1 MGKYN
6 KNKSQKSKKTFYPN
20 ECTNKMT
27 FQECEMAVLR
37 SAIKENKK
45 TAGKRIVNDED
56 VQKMIKIVE
65 EFIMKKKLVCYGG
78 TAINNILPEN
88 ARFYDKEAEIPDY
101 DFFSSTA
108 MNDAKELADIY
119 YDNGFTNVEAKAG
132 VHFGTYKVF
141 VNFIPIADITQLPK
155 QLFESIKSDSI
166 KKSGIYYTPPNYL
179 RMSMYLELSRP
190 NGDVSRWEKVLER
203 LNLLNKYYP
212 LKTSN
217 CTEIDFQRKME
228 IDMSVQEKIY
238 FITRDALMDEG
249 VVFFG
254 GYASGL
260 YSKHISD
267 KEKRE
272 LQKIPDFDVLS
283 EDLEKTALILK
294 EQLED
299 NEIKDIKIKR
309 NDAIGEV
316 IPENIEISVGKDD
329 IVVVIHKPIAC
340 HSYNEININDRVIK
354 IATIDTIMS
363 LYLSFVYGDQK
374 LHDIRLLCM
383 AEYLFNIQEKNKLKQ
398 KGILKRFTNQC
409 YGKQTTIEDI
419 RSEKTQKFKELKNK
433 QSSIEYQE
441 WFLKYTPVNK
451 KTNISEENK
460 QVKKSVAKTVKKKA
474 KSASKNKLLKVLGL

>member
-6 KNKSQKSKKTFYPN
+6 KNKSQKSKKTFYPE

-56 VQKMIKIVE
+56 VQRMIKIVE
-65 EFIMKKKLVCYGG
+65 DFIMKKKLVCYGG
-78 TAINNILPEN
+78 TAINNILPAN

-101 DFFSSTA
+101 DFFSSSA
-108 MNDAKELADIY
+108 MKDAIELADIY
-119 YDNGFTNVEAKAG
+119 YNNGYTNVEAKAG

-155 QLFESIKSDSI
+155 QLFDSIKSDSI
-166 KKSGIYYTPPNYL
+166 KRSGIHYTPPNYL

-190 NGDVSRWEKVLER
+190 DGDVSRWEKVLER

-212 LKTSN
+212 LKASN
-217 CTEIDFQRKME
+217 CTEINFQRKME
-228 IDMSVQEKIY
+228 IDMTEQEKIY
-238 FITRDALMDEG
+238 FITRDTFIDEG
-249 VVFFG
+249 CVFFG

-260 YSKHISD
+260 YSRYISD
-267 KEKRE
+267 KDKRE

-283 EDLEKTALILK
+283 EDIEKTALILK

-299 NEIKDIKIKR
+299 SGIKNVKIKH
-309 NDAIGEV
+309 NDEIGEV
-316 IPENIEISVGKDD
+316 IPENIEISIGKED
-329 IVVVIHKPIAC
+329 IVAVIHKPIAC
-340 HSYNEININDRVIK
+340 HSYNEITINDRLVK
-354 IATIDTIMS
+354 VATIDTIMS
-363 LYLSFVYGDQK
+363 FYLSFIYGDKK

-398 KGILKRFTNQC
+398 QGILKRFTNQC

-433 QSSIEYQE
+433 QTSTEYQE
-441 WFLKYTPVNK
+441 WFLKYTPSN
-451 KTNISEENK
+451 KTNPSKEDNK
-460 QVKKSVAKTVKKKA
+460 PKKSVSKTVKNKTKTESKK
-474 KSASKNKLLKVLGL
+474 KILNIFGL

>member
-6 KNKSQKSKKTFYPN
+6 KNKSQKSKKLFYPD

-56 VQKMIKIVE
+56 VQRMIKIVE
-65 EFIMKKKLVCYGG
+65 DFIMKKKLVCYGG

-108 MNDAKELADIY
+108 MKDAIELADIY
-119 YDNGFTNVEAKAG
+119 YNNGYTNVEAKAG

-155 QLFESIKSDSI
+155 QLFDSIKSDSI
-166 KKSGIYYTPPNYL
+166 KRSGIHYTPPNYL

-190 NGDVSRWEKVLER
+190 DGDVSRWEKVLER

-212 LKTSN
+212 LKASK

-228 IDMSVQEKIY
+228 IDMTEQEKIY
-238 FITRDALMDEG
+238 FITRDTFIDEG

-260 YSKHISD
+260 YSKQLSD
-267 KEKRE
+267 KDKRE

-283 EDLEKTALILK
+283 EDIEKTALILK

-299 NEIKDIKIKR
+299 SGIKNVKIKH
-309 NDAIGEV
+309 NDEIGEV
-316 IPENIEISVGKDD
+316 IPENIEISIGKDD
-329 IVVVIHKPIAC
+329 IIAVIHKPLAC
-340 HSYNEININDRVIK
+340 HSYNELTINDRLVK

-363 LYLSFVYGDQK
+363 FYLSFIYGDKK

-398 KGILKRFTNQC
+398 QGILKRFTNKC
-409 YGKQTTIEDI
+409 YGKQQTIEDI
-419 RSEKTQKFKELKNK
+419 RSEKTQKFKELKDK
-433 QSSIEYQE
+433 QTSTEYQE
-441 WFLKYTPVNK
+441 WFLKYTPSNK
-451 KTNISEENK
+451 TKPSKEDNKTDKPVS
-460 QVKKSVAKTVKKKA
+460 KTVKNKTKSETKKR
-474 KSASKNKLLKVLGL
+474 LLKIFGL

>member
-6 KNKSQKSKKTFYPN
+6 KNKSQKIKKSFYPD
-20 ECTNKMT
+20 ECNNKMT

-45 TAGKRIVNDED
+45 TAGKRIISDED

-108 MNDAKELADIY
+108 MDDAKELADIY
-119 YDNGFTNVEAKAG
+119 YNNGYTNVEAKAG

-141 VNFIPIADITQLPK
+141 VNFIPIADITQLPN
-155 QLFESIKSDSI
+155 QLFNSIKSESIKR
-166 KKSGIYYTPPNYL
+166 SGIHYTPPNYL

-190 NGDVSRWEKVLER
+190 EGDVSRWEKVLER

-217 CTEIDFQRKME
+217 CGEIDFQRKME
-228 IDMSVQEKIY
+228 LDMSEQEKIY
-238 FITRDALMDEG
+238 FITRDTLIDEG

-260 YSKHISD
+260 YSKQVTNVNN
-267 KEKRE
+267 RE

-299 NEIKDIKIKR
+299 NGIKNIQTKY

-316 IPENIEISVGKDD
+316 IPENIEVSVGKHD
-329 IVVVIHKPIAC
+329 IVAIIHKPIAC
-340 HSYNEININDRVIK
+340 HSYNEINIKDRLVK
-354 IATIDTIMS
+354 VATIDTIMS
-363 LYLSFVYGDQK
+363 LYLSFVYGDKK

-398 KGILKRFTNQC
+398 KSIFKRFTNQC
-409 YGKQTTIEDI
+409 YGKQITIEDI
-419 RSEKTQKFKELKNK
+419 RAEKTKKFKELKNK
-433 QSSIEYQE
+433 QTSTEYQE
-441 WFLKYTPVNK
+441 WFLKYTPGDK
-451 KTNISEENK
+451 KTHIPEQKK
-460 QVKKSVAKTVKKKA
+460 QVKKSVTKTIKN
-474 KSASKNKLLKVLGL
+474 KSKTNSKNKLLKVLGL

>member
-6 KNKSQKSKKTFYPN
+6 KNKSQKVKKTYYPG
-20 ECTNKMT
+20 ECTDKMT

-45 TAGKRIVNDED
+45 VSGKRIVSDED
-56 VQKMIKIVE
+56 VQNMIRIVE
-65 EFIMKKKLVCYGG
+65 EFIITKKLVCYGG

-119 YDNGFTNVEAKAG
+119 FNNGYTNVEAKAG
-132 VHFGTYKVF
+132 VHYGTYKVF

-155 QLFESIKSDSI
+155 PLFNSIKRDSL
-166 KKSGIYYTPPNYL
+166 KKSGIHYTPPNYL

-190 NGDVSRWEKVLER
+190 DGDVSRWEKVLER

-212 LKTSN
+212 LTTSG
-217 CTEIDFQRKME
+217 CDDIDFQRKME
-228 IDMSVQEKIY
+228 TNMTEQEQIY
-238 FITRDALMDEG
+238 VITRDVFVDEG

-260 YSKHISD
+260 YSKHM
-267 KEKRE
+267 KNGNKHE

-283 EDLEKTALILK
+283 EDIEKTALLLK
-294 EQLED
+294 EQLEE
-299 NEIKDIKIKR
+299 NGITNIKIKR

-316 IPENIEISVGKDD
+316 IPENIEVSIGKLD
-329 IVVVIHKPIAC
+329 IIAIIHKPIAC
-340 HSYNEININDRVIK
+340 HSYNEITIQDRIVK

-363 LYLSFVYGDQK
+363 LYLSFIYGDKK

-419 RSEKTQKFKELKNK
+419 RSEKTQKFKELKGK
-433 QSSIEYQE
+433 QSTMEYQE
-441 WFLKYTPVNK
+441 WFLKYTPGEGQNVSKERK
-451 KTNISEENK
+451 KI
-460 QVKKSVAKTVKKKA
+460 KKNTSKTVKNKK
-474 KSASKNKLLKVLGL
+474 KTGSENKILKLFGL

>member
-6 KNKSQKSKKTFYPN
+6 KNKSQKSKKFFYPN

-363 LYLSFVYGDQK
+363 LYLSFVYGDKK

-451 KTNISEENK
+451 KTNVSEENK
-460 QVKKSVAKTVKKKA
+460 QVKKSVAKTVKKKT